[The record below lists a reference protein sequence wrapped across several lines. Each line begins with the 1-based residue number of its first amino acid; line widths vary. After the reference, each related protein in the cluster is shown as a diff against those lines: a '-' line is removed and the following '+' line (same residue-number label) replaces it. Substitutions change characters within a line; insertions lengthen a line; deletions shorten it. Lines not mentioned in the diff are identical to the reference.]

1 MILDTNAVSALL
13 AGDLSIEDVLAN
25 AERHHLPVMVIGEYL
40 FGLTGSVGRS
50 RLKLVFQK
58 LIGESIVLDVDQYTA
73 EIYARIRFELK
84 QKGRPLPDNDIW
96 IAALA
101 RQHNLSLVTRDSHFD
116 VVDGIRRM
124 SW

>member
-1 MILDTNAVSALL
+1 M
-13 AGDLSIEDVLAN
+13 LAN
-25 AERHHLPVMVIGEYL
+25 AEMHHLPVIVIGEYL
-40 FGLTGSVGRS
+40 FGLFGSVDRR
-50 RLKLVFQK
+50 RLNSLFQK
-58 LIGESIVLDVDQYTA
+58 LIGESFLLEVDVHTG
-73 EIYARIRFELK
+73 ETYAQIRFELK

-101 RQHNLSLVTRDSHFD
+101 RQHNLSVVSQDSHFD

>member
-73 EIYARIRFELK
+73 EIYL
-84 QKGRPLPDNDIW
+84 N
-96 IAALA
+96 
-101 RQHNLSLVTRDSHFD
+101 
-116 VVDGIRRM
+116 IRRFQAGQVARYR
-124 SW
+124 